1 LRRSSSDSERRIAS
15 DAPQDRRGSLPAL
28 PAGALA
34 MRWPI
39 YRFHRHQG
47 STNDCGPFCVVIAV
61 NALKGKSLLN
71 GSGVARQ
78 MERCRPCAGSLPLPV
93 LDKIPGWATLPWG
106 LSDEL
111 RRHGVPSR
119 WRFMGTRERLLS
131 NLRTDRITLIS
142 VGEPLRFDRGR
153 WRGWGHVKILYAWA
167 PGHGWAFVD
176 LDAAIHDRATL
187 MIQQKQAGNWS
198 PAPSLPSHQ
207 FSSIRSS
214 NGL

>member
-1 LRRSSSDSERRIAS
+1 M
-15 DAPQDRRGSLPAL
+15 PAL

-47 STNDCGPFCVVIAV
+47 STNDCGPFCVAIAV

-176 LDAAIHDRATL
+176 PALPLRADAPWQSHGIGWQSEEGFARQWTWML
-187 MIQQKQAGNWS
+187 RFMIE
-198 PAPSLPSHQ
+198 L
-207 FSSIRSS
+207 R
-214 NGL
+214 L